1 MTLSVVIP
9 TLNEAASLPAT
20 LRSLRLENPDE
31 IIVVDGG
38 STDGTWDAAKQAE
51 RIIQGPRGR
60 AAQMNLGAAH
70 ATGDVLLFL
79 HADCVLEAGALRA
92 AEKCLERRG
101 VAAGCYRMTATA
113 GGSVYRLIDACATA
127 RVRLTG
133 LVYGDQ
139 GLFLERRRFE
149 KIGGF
154 PPLRF
159 MEDVFISR
167 TLRREGRVIVA
178 PKRIFVSARR
188 WRRQGV
194 LRQTLRNWTLT
205 ALAVGGVHPDR
216 LAAFY
221 PVVR

>member
-1 MTLSVVIP
+1 
-9 TLNEAASLPAT
+9 
-20 LRSLRLENPDE
+20 
-31 IIVVDGG
+31 
-38 STDGTWDAAKQAE
+38 
-51 RIIQGPRGR
+51 
-60 AAQMNLGAAH
+60 
-70 ATGDVLLFL
+70 
-79 HADCVLEAGALRA
+79 
-92 AEKCLERRG
+92 
-101 VAAGCYRMTATA
+101 MTATA
-113 GGSVYRLIDACATA
+113 RGGVYRLIDACATA

-133 LVYGDQ
+133 LMYGDQ

-154 PPLRF
+154 PPLCF

-167 TLRREGRVIVA
+167 TLRRQGRMVIA

-194 LRQTLRNWTLT
+194 LRQTLWNWTLT

-216 LAAFY
+216 LATFY